1 MPPSL
6 SDLLEDS
13 DEKFAAVDADGRIL
27 VCSRALREA
36 LGWSEEQVAA
46 ASLTA
51 AAAPEYRDKLQALLG
66 RVFAGEADV
75 RGHTQMVTQ
84 DGRRLELHV
93 SMHRARDGESAWVSL
108 QCELARVHGQIGGIL
123 ASATSVG
130 LIAVDI
136 TGRIVRFNRG
146 AERIY
151 GMAAEDVLGR
161 HFDILPGDPDEVA
174 ERIRELTQEFG
185 RPATKL
191 DTYTLRAR
199 EYGSDDHS
207 STIPRADGTRAY
219 VEVVTS
225 PLREITGEV
234 IGYVGIL
241 RDVTATRVAQAEHER
256 LANRLRGALL
266 ASTDSIV
273 VTERVVDDD
282 GRFDLVIVEVNPG
295 TTRLMNRPR
304 EKLIGVRLS
313 EFAGPRRISTFLAK
327 YERVIATGEALDEDI
342 RIDSDLLPGVEW
354 LRHQAVRIGDG
365 VAITTRDITKRKR
378 SEVQLR
384 NSEQRLN
391 MALEAA
397 GDELWDWDLAA
408 GTVFFTRGRDNA
420 SHTYSEAELAHAV
433 HPDDRAA
440 FHEAVRK
447 HMSGEAPTFHC
458 EYRALTS
465 KGGHRWVLGRG
476 RLVAR
481 DGAGRPLRL
490 MGTQTDISARRRQE
504 DALRQAVRA
513 AEAASRAKSEFLAHV
528 SHEIRTPMNGI
539 LGMVELA
546 LLDDPPPPARER
558 LRVIQD
564 SARSLLAVINDLL
577 DVTKI
582 EAGKLALAPVAFDL
596 HATMQR
602 TLDALRPRAEEQ
614 GLRFA
619 AALAPEVPRWLVG
632 DPDRLRQVLVNLIG
646 NAIKFT
652 SHGEVQVEVGAQL
665 AGERARLRFAVRDT
679 GIGIA
684 PERLSAIFVPFE
696 QGDASTT
703 RRFGGTGLGLTI
715 ADRLVR
721 LMGGAIAVDSKVGV
735 GSIFSFEVEL
745 PCAPETPRPESRTLP
760 VKLSRASRRLR
771 VLLAEDHPINQLVA
785 AEMLRGAGHEVVVV
799 HDGHAALAAVASTR
813 FDLVLMDVQMPGM
826 DGWEAAAAIRKS
838 EEPRVRAV
846 PIVAMTARAT
856 ESDRLHS
863 LERGMDGFLT
873 KPVQIAD
880 LQAVLAT
887 IGERPNGA
895 VDDWDAVSKRVA
907 GSRKTLLRMIEMARE
922 EAPKLAELLRSSA
935 LNDPEVMRQVA
946 HRTAGTAAMFSAGEL
961 LGLAREL
968 EGVAAQAS
976 ERERVARVERLIDAM
991 FRLSDDLAARGRE
1004 LALETNS

>member
-13 DEKFAAVDADGRIL
+13 DELLAAVAVDGRIL
-27 VCSRALREA
+27 ACSRALREV
-36 LGWSEEQVAA
+36 LGWSEDQVAV
-46 ASLTA
+46 ASLVA
-51 AAAPEYRDKLQALLG
+51 AAAPEFRDKVASLLG
-66 RVFAGEADV
+66 RVFAGDTDV
-75 RGHTQMVTQ
+75 RGRTQMLTQ
-84 DGRRLELHV
+84 DGRRLELYAR
-93 SMHRARDGESAWVSL
+93 MHRARDGESAWVSL
-108 QCELARVHGQIGGIL
+108 QCELARVHGQIGGLL
-123 ASATSVG
+123 ANATSVG

-136 TGRIVRFNRG
+136 SGRIVRFNRG

-151 GMAAEDVLGR
+151 GISADEVLGR
-161 HFDILPGDPDEVA
+161 HFDTLPSDPDEVA
-174 ERIRELTQEFG
+174 ERIRRLSIEFG
-185 RPATKL
+185 RQVTKL

-207 STIPRADGTRAY
+207 SSIPRADGSRAY

-225 PLREITGEV
+225 PLRETTGEV

-241 RDVTATRVAQAEHER
+241 RDVTASRLAQAEHER
-256 LANRLRGALL
+256 LAQRLRGALL

-273 VTERVVDDD
+273 VTERIIDEE
-282 GRFDLVIVEVNPG
+282 GRFDLVVVEVNPG
-295 TTRLMNRPR
+295 TIRLMGRPR
-304 EKLIGVRLS
+304 ERLIGMRLS
-313 EFAGPRRISTFLAK
+313 EFGGYRRLASFLAK
-327 YERVIATGEALDEDI
+327 YERVIASGETLDEDI
-342 RIDSDLLPGVEW
+342 RIDSELLPGVEW
-354 LRHQAVRIGDG
+354 LRHQAVRVGDG

-408 GTVFFTRGRDNA
+408 GTVFFTRGRDHA

-433 HPDDRAA
+433 HPDDREA

-447 HMSGEAPTFHC
+447 HMSGEASTFHC
-458 EYRALTS
+458 EYRARTA
-465 KGGHRWVLGRG
+465 KGSYRWVLGRG

-481 DGAGRPLRL
+481 DGAGRPSRL
-490 MGTQTDISARRRQE
+490 MGTQTDISDRRRQE
-504 DALRQAVRA
+504 DELRQAVRA

-582 EAGKLALAPVAFDL
+582 EAGKLALAPVTFDL

-602 TLDALRPRAEEQ
+602 TLDALRPRAAEQ

-652 SHGEVQVEVGAQL
+652 SHGEVQVEVGATPL
-665 AGERARLRFAVRDT
+665 GERVRLRFAVRDT

-745 PCAPETPRPESRTLP
+745 PCAHEAPRPETRTPPARL
-760 VKLSRASRRLR
+760 AATRRLR

-785 AEMLRGAGHEVVVV
+785 AEMLRGAGHEVAVV
-799 HDGHAALAAVASTR
+799 HDGFAALAAVESTR

-826 DGWEAAAAIRKS
+826 DGWEAAAAIRRHDD
-838 EEPRVRAV
+838 PRVRSV

-887 IGERPNGA
+887 IGQRPNGA
-895 VDDWDAVSKRVA
+895 VEDWDAVSKRVA

-922 EAPKLAELLRSSA
+922 EAPKLAEVLRSSA
-935 LNDPEVMRQVA
+935 TKDPEVMRQAA
-946 HRTAGTAAMFSAGEL
+946 HRIAGTAAMFSAGEL

-968 EGVAAQAS
+968 EGLGPHATDAD
-976 ERERVARVERLIDAM
+976 RVARVERLIDAM
-991 FRLSDDLAARGRE
+991 YRLSDDLAARARE
-1004 LALETNS
+1004 LAVEAAT

>member
-6 SDLLEDS
+6 RDLLEDS
-13 DEKFAAVDADGRIL
+13 DEKFAAVDPDGRVL
-27 VCSRALREA
+27 VCSRTLREA
-36 LGWSEEQVAA
+36 LGWSEDQVAT
-46 ASLTA
+46 ASLVA
-51 AAAPEYRDKLQALLG
+51 AAAPEYRDKVRDLLA
-66 RVFAGEADV
+66 RVFAGEPDI
-75 RGHTQMVTQ
+75 RGHTVMTAR
-84 DGRRLELHV
+84 DGRELELYLR
-93 SMHRARDGESAWVSL
+93 MHRAPDGESAWVGA

-123 ASATSVG
+123 ATATGVG
-130 LIAVDI
+130 LLAVDI
-136 TGRIVRFNRG
+136 AGRIVRFNRG
-146 AERIY
+146 AERLY
-151 GMAAEDVLGR
+151 GLAAEDVLGR
-161 HFDILPGDPDEVA
+161 HFDVLPSDPDEVA

-199 EYGSDDHS
+199 EYGSDEHA
-207 STIPRADGTRAY
+207 STIPRVDGTRAF

-225 PLREITGEV
+225 PLREATGEV

-241 RDVTATRVAQAEHER
+241 RDVTATRLAQAEHER

-273 VTERVVDDD
+273 VTERVLDED
-282 GRFDLVIVEVNPG
+282 GDFDLVIVEVNPG
-295 TTRLMNRPR
+295 TTRLMARPR
-304 EKLIGVRLS
+304 EKLIGLRLS
-313 EFAGPRRISTFLAK
+313 EFGGRRRMSTFLSK
-327 YERVIATGEALDEDI
+327 YERVFATGETLDEDI
-342 RIDSDLLPGVEW
+342 RLDTDLMPGVEW
-354 LRHQAVRIGDG
+354 LRHQAVRVGDG
-365 VAITTRDITKRKR
+365 VAITARDITKRKR

-384 NSEQRLN
+384 NSEQRLS

-408 GTVFFTRGRDNA
+408 GTVFFTRGDVSR
-420 SHTYSEAELAHAV
+420 TYSESELAHAV
-433 HPDDRAA
+433 HPDDREA

-447 HMSGEAPTFHC
+447 HMSGETPLFQC
-458 EYRALTS
+458 EYRALNA
-465 KGGHRWVLGRG
+465 KGKPRWVLGRG
-476 RLVAR
+476 RLVAH
-481 DGAGRPLRL
+481 DAVGRPLRL

-504 DALRQAVRA
+504 DTLRQAVRA

-546 LLDDPPPPARER
+546 LLDDPPPPAPAR

-564 SARSLLAVINDLL
+564 SARSLLSVINDLL

-582 EAGKLALAPVAFDL
+582 EAGKLALAPVPFDL

-602 TLDALRPRAEEQ
+602 TVDALRPRAQEQ

-619 AALAPEVPRWLVG
+619 AALAPAVPRWLVG

-652 SHGEVQVEVGAQL
+652 AHGEVQVEVSAEVE
-665 AGERARLRFAVRDT
+665 AERARLRFAVRDT

-684 PERLSAIFVPFE
+684 PERLTAIFVPFE

-721 LMGGAIAVDSKVGV
+721 LMGGAIAVDSKVGT
-735 GSIFSFEVEL
+735 GSTFSFAVEL
-745 PCAPETPRPESRTLP
+745 ACATEPQRAETRPP
-760 VKLSRASRRLR
+760 PAKPSRATRRMR

-785 AEMLRGAGHEVVVV
+785 AEMLRGAGHEVAVV
-799 HDGHAALAAVASTR
+799 HDGHAALAAASSTR

-826 DGWEAAAAIRKS
+826 DGWEAAAEIRKHPD
-838 EEPRVRAV
+838 PRVRSV

-856 ESDRLHS
+856 EADRLHS

-873 KPVQIAD
+873 KPVQISD

-895 VDDWDAVSKRVA
+895 VEDWDAVMKRVA
-907 GSRKTLLRMIEMARE
+907 GSHKTLLKMIDMARD
-922 EAPKLAELLRSSA
+922 EAPKVAEVLRASA
-935 LNDPEVMRQVA
+935 VKDPEVMRQAA
-946 HRTAGTAAMFSAGEL
+946 HRTAGTAALFSAGEL
-961 LGLAREL
+961 LALAREL
-968 EGVAAQAS
+968 EGVAIQAS
-976 ERERVARVERLIDAM
+976 ESERVSRVERLIDAM
-991 FRLSDDLAARGRE
+991 FRLTDDLVARGRE
-1004 LALETNS
+1004 LAREPS

>member
-27 VCSRALREA
+27 VCSRALRET
-36 LGWSEEQVAA
+36 LGWSEEHVAT
-46 ASLTA
+46 ASLLA
-51 AAAPEYRDKLQALLG
+51 AVAPDYRDKVRGFLS

-75 RGHTQMVTQ
+75 RGHTQVVTQ
-84 DGRRLELHV
+84 DGRRLELH
-93 SMHRARDGESAWVSL
+93 MRLHRIRDGQSAWVAM
-108 QCELARVHGQIGGIL
+108 QCEMARVHGQIGGIL
-123 ASATSVG
+123 ATATGVG

-136 TGRIVRFNRG
+136 AGRIVRFNRG

-161 HFDILPGDPDEVA
+161 HFDTLPSDPDEVD
-174 ERIRELTQEFG
+174 ERIRELSQEFG

-207 STIPRADGTRAY
+207 STILRADGTRAY

-225 PLREITGEV
+225 PLREATGEV

-241 RDVTATRVAQAEHER
+241 RDVTASRVAQAEHER

-273 VTERVVDDD
+273 VAERVDDED

-304 EKLIGVRLS
+304 EKLIGMRVS
-313 EFAGPRRISTFLAK
+313 EFAGARRMSAFLAK
-327 YERVIATGEALDEDI
+327 YERVFATGESLDEDI
-342 RIDSDLLPGVEW
+342 RIDSELLPGVEW
-354 LRHQAVRIGDG
+354 LRHQAVRIGGG

-397 GDELWDWDLAA
+397 GDELWDWDLVA

-433 HPDDRAA
+433 HPDDREA

-458 EYRALTS
+458 EYRART

-476 RLVAR
+476 RVVAR
-481 DGAGRPLRL
+481 DGAGRALRL

-546 LLDDPPPPARER
+546 LLDDPPAPARER

-582 EAGKLALAPVAFDL
+582 EAGKLALAPVPFDL

-602 TLDALRPRAEEQ
+602 TIDALRPRAEEQ

-619 AALAPEVPRWLVG
+619 AALAPAVPRWLVG

-652 SHGEVQVEVGAQL
+652 SHGEVQVEVAAQV
-665 AGERARLRFAVRDT
+665 ADERARLRFAVRDT

-745 PCAPETPRPESRTLP
+745 PCARETPRPESRTP
-760 VKLSRASRRLR
+760 PAKLSRATRRLR

-785 AEMLRGAGHEVVVV
+785 AEMLRGAGHEVAVV
-799 HDGHAALAAVASTR
+799 HDGHAALAAVESTR

-826 DGWEAAAAIRKS
+826 DGWEAAAAIRKH
-838 EEPRVRAV
+838 PDTRVRAV

-895 VDDWDAVSKRVA
+895 VEDWDAVSKRVA
-907 GSRKTLLRMIEMARE
+907 GSRATLLRMIEMARE
-922 EAPKLAELLRSSA
+922 EAPKLAEVLRSSA
-935 LNDPEVMRQVA
+935 PSDPEVMRQAA
-946 HRTAGTAAMFSAGEL
+946 HRAAGTAAMFSAGEL

-968 EGVAAQAS
+968 EGVAGQAS
-976 ERERVARVERLIDAM
+976 EKERIARVERLIDAM
-991 FRLSDDLAARGRE
+991 FRLTDDLVAHGRE
-1004 LALETNS
+1004 LAAETSS

>member
-13 DEKFAAVDADGRIL
+13 DELLAAVAADGRIL
-27 VCSRALREA
+27 VCSRALREV
-36 LGWSEEQVAA
+36 LGWSEDQVPT
-46 ASLTA
+46 ASLVA
-51 AAAPEYRDKLQALLG
+51 AAAPEFRDKVRGLLS
-66 RVFAGEADV
+66 RVFAGDSDV
-75 RGHTQMVTQ
+75 RGRTQMLAQ
-84 DGRRLELHV
+84 DGRRLELYAR
-93 SMHRARDGESAWVSL
+93 MHRSRDGESAWVTL
-108 QCELARVHGQIGGIL
+108 QCELARVHGQIGGLL
-123 ASATSVG
+123 ANATSVG
-130 LIAVDI
+130 LMAVDI
-136 TGRIVRFNRG
+136 TGRLVRFNRG

-151 GMAAEDVLGR
+151 GISAEDVLGR
-161 HFDILPGDPDEVA
+161 HFDTLPSDPDEVA
-174 ERIRELTQEFG
+174 ERIRRLSVEFG
-185 RPATKL
+185 RPVTKL

-207 STIPRADGTRAY
+207 STIPRADGSRAY

-225 PLREITGEV
+225 PLRETTGEV

-256 LANRLRGALL
+256 LAQRLRGALL

-273 VTERVVDDD
+273 VTERIIDEE
-282 GRFDLVIVEVNPG
+282 GRFDLVVVEVNPG
-295 TTRLMNRPR
+295 TTRLMGRPR
-304 EKLIGVRLS
+304 DRLIGMRLS
-313 EFAGPRRISTFLAK
+313 EFGGYRRIMPFLAK
-327 YERVIATGEALDEDI
+327 YERVIASGETLDEDI
-342 RIDSDLLPGVEW
+342 RIDSELLPGIEW
-354 LRHQAVRIGDG
+354 LRHQAVRVGDG

-433 HPDDRAA
+433 HPDDREA

-458 EYRALTS
+458 EYRALTA
-465 KGGHRWVLGRG
+465 KGSHRWVLGRG

-490 MGTQTDISARRRQE
+490 MGTQTDISDRRRQE

-582 EAGKLALAPVAFDL
+582 EAGKLALAPVPFDL

-602 TLDALRPRAEEQ
+602 TIDALRPRAEEQ

-652 SHGEVQVEVGAQL
+652 AHGEVQVEVAAAPL
-665 AGERARLRFAVRDT
+665 DERVRLRFAVRDT

-721 LMGGAIAVDSKVGV
+721 LMGGAIAVDSRVGA
-735 GSIFSFEVEL
+735 GSTFSFEVEL
-745 PCAPETPRPESRTLP
+745 PCAREAPRPETRTPPMRL
-760 VKLSRASRRLR
+760 AATRRMR

-785 AEMLRGAGHEVVVV
+785 AEMLRGAGHEVAVV
-799 HDGHAALAAVASTR
+799 HDGYAALAAVESTR

-826 DGWEAAAAIRKS
+826 DGWEAAAAIRRHGD
-838 EEPRVRAV
+838 PRVRAV

-895 VDDWDAVSKRVA
+895 VEDWDAVSKRVA

-922 EAPKLAELLRSSA
+922 EAPKLAELLRTSA
-935 LNDPEVMRQVA
+935 PSDPEVMRQAA
-946 HRTAGTAAMFSAGEL
+946 HRAAGTAAMFSAGEL
-961 LGLAREL
+961 LGLARDL
-968 EGVAAQAS
+968 EGLGPQAS
-976 ERERVARVERLIDAM
+976 ENERVARVERLIDAM
-991 FRLSDDLAARGRE
+991 YRLTDDLVARSRE
-1004 LALETNS
+1004 LALETGA